1 MATEAAL
8 RAGWWRVV
16 GRGVLFLAA
25 MAASWWLIG
34 IIVALGSGWSFLGVL
49 LGLALVGCA
58 LVVLVGISEDVPWAV
73 WGTFPF
79 LAVLLLT
86 GMFLPGDYYLSTF
99 GEPVTT
105 TVAERTWV
113 EGRKSK
119 DDHYRYVLRGPDG
132 RLLEEVIKNYR
143 DEPPLEI
150 GAPVE
155 MLVDPRGVF
164 EAREPSELGS
174 LTVLWISAAWVVLMT
189 IVLSVM
195 GELRRR
201 TMLPKGSGASKADDS
216 ERLPTKRGSGNSAES
231 DRPKRANSSRRS
243 NKRRGQSSHS

>member
-1 MATEAAL
+1 M
-8 RAGWWRVV
+8 
-16 GRGVLFLAA
+16 LFLAA
-25 MAASWWLIG
+25 IAASWWLIG
-34 IIVALGSGWSFLGVL
+34 IVFALGSGWSFLGVL
-49 LGLALVGCA
+49 LGLVLVICS

-113 EGRKSK
+113 EGRRSK
-119 DDHYRYVLRGPDG
+119 DDHYRYVLRGADG
-132 RLLEEVIKNYR
+132 RLLEEVIKNYG

-174 LTVLWISAAWVVLMT
+174 LTVLWISAAGVVLMT

-216 ERLPTKRGSGNSAES
+216 ERPPTKRGSGNPAES
-231 DRPKRANSSRRS
+231 DGPKRANGSRRS
-243 NKRRGQSSHS
+243 NKRRG

>member
-16 GRGVLFLAA
+16 GRGVLFLVAT
-25 MAASWWLIG
+25 AASWWLIG
-34 IIVALGSGWSFLGVL
+34 IIFALGSGWSFLGVV

-58 LVVLVGISEDVPWAV
+58 LVALIGISEDVPWAV

-79 LAVLLLT
+79 LAVLLLI
-86 GMFLPGDYYLSTF
+86 GMFLPGDYYLNTF

-113 EGRKSK
+113 EGRKSHRS
-119 DDHYRYVLRGPDG
+119 HYRYVLRGPDG
-132 RLLEEVIKNYR
+132 RLFEEVIKKNRY
-143 DEPPLEI
+143 EPQLEI

-155 MLVDPRGVF
+155 MLVDPLGVF
-164 EAREPSELGS
+164 EAREPGGLKS
-174 LTVLWISAAWVVLMT
+174 LAVLWISVAGVVLMT

-201 TMLPKGSGASKADDS
+201 TMPPKGSGASKADDS
-216 ERLPTKRGSGNSAES
+216 ERPPAKRGSGNPAGP
-231 DRPKRANSSRRS
+231 DTPKRANGSRRS
-243 NKRRGQSSHS
+243 SERRG

>member
-1 MATEAAL
+1 MVTEAAL

-25 MAASWWLIG
+25 TVTSWWLIG
-34 IIVALGSGWSFLGVL
+34 IVFALGSGWSFLGGM

-58 LVVLVGISEDVPWAV
+58 LVALVGISEDVPWAV

-79 LAVLLLT
+79 LAVLLLS

-113 EGRKSK
+113 EGRRSHR
-119 DDHYRYVLRGPDG
+119 DHYRYVLRGPDG
-132 RLLEEVIKNYR
+132 RLLDEVIKNYR
-143 DEPPLEI
+143 DDSPLEI

-155 MLVDPRGVF
+155 MLMDPLGVF
-164 EAREPSELGS
+164 EAREPQELRS
-174 LTVLWISAAWVVLMT
+174 LTVLWVSAAGVVLMT

-201 TMLPKGSGASKADDS
+201 TMLPKGAGASKADDS
-216 ERLPTKRGSGNSAES
+216 ERAPAKRGSGNPTAPDS
-231 DRPKRANSSRRS
+231 PKRANGSRRS
-243 NKRRGQSSHS
+243 NKRSS

>member
-1 MATEAAL
+1 M
-8 RAGWWRVV
+8 
-16 GRGVLFLAA
+16 LFLAA
-25 MAASWWLIG
+25 IAASWWLVG
-34 IIVALGSGWSFLGVL
+34 IIFALGSGWSFLGGL

-58 LVVLVGISEDVPWAV
+58 LVVLDEISEDVPWAL
-73 WGTFPF
+73 WGTLPF
-79 LAVLLLT
+79 LAVLVFF

-113 EGRKSK
+113 EGRRSNS
-119 DDHYRYVLRGPDG
+119 DYYRYVLRGPDG
-132 RLLEEVIKNYR
+132 RLLEEVIKDYR
-143 DEPPLEI
+143 NEPPLEI

-164 EAREPSELGS
+164 EAREPQELGS
-174 LTVLWISAAWVVLMT
+174 FTFLWVPAAGVVLMT

-216 ERLPTKRGSGNSAES
+216 ERPPTKRGSGNPAES
-231 DRPKRANSSRRS
+231 DRPERANDSRRS
-243 NKRRGQSSHS
+243 NKRRG